1 MTYCVALKLNT
12 GMVFASDSRTNAGID
27 QISSFKKM
35 RHFFNANDRAIVIL
49 SSGNLSITQT
59 TINLVEQNT
68 RHPERRN
75 VLNADSMFDVAQLLG
90 DCLREVRKTD
100 MVYLSQSNIDSGVN
114 FIVGGQIKGERMRL
128 FLVYSE
134 GNFIEVS
141 EENPYFQIGE
151 TKYGKPIIDRVI
163 KPDTALNDAV
173 KCTLVSF
180 DSTMRSNLSVGFPID
195 LVCYNVDSLQL
206 DFQHITQDDPYFSQI
221 SHNWCDGLRNVFASL
236 PNPNWLS

>member
-1 MTYCVALKLNT
+1 MTYCVALKLNE
-12 GMVFASDSRTNAGID
+12 GMVFASDSRTNAGLD

-35 RHFFNANDRAIVIL
+35 RHFFRENDRAIVIL
-49 SSGNLSITQT
+49 SSGNLSVTQNA
-59 TINLVEQNT
+59 INLIEQRS
-68 RHPERRN
+68 RHPETTNIWN
-75 VLNADSMFDVAQLLG
+75 VDSMFDVAQLLG
-90 DCLREVRKTD
+90 DALREVRKTD
-100 MVYLSQSNIDSGVN
+100 MVYLSQSNIDSSVN
-114 FIVGGQIKGERMRL
+114 FIVGGQIKNEQMRL
-128 FLVYSE
+128 FLVYTE

-163 KPDTALNDAV
+163 KPNIPLNDAV
-173 KCTLVSF
+173 KCVLVSF

-195 LVCYNVDSLQL
+195 LVFYKHNSLRL

-221 SHNWCDGLRNVFASL
+221 SHRWCDGLRNVFASL